1 MRVSIDKINGILV
14 LYKIK
19 KQRQSLIIQLPLFS
33 VNITSLTIN
42 NSSKIENNG
51 FDKVP
56 QLIYVIFEP

>member
-42 NSSKIENNG
+42 NSSKIEIMALTKYLNL
-51 FDKVP
+51 FM
-56 QLIYVIFEP
+56 